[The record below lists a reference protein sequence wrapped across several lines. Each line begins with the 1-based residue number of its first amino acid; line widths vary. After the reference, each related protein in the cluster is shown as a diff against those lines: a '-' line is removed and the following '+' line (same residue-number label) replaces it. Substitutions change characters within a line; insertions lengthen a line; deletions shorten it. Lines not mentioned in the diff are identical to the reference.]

1 MATFT
6 LNGTKS
12 IVKPT
17 LDVIRSLF
25 EIMIRKIT
33 LFKDRFIISKQRSL
47 LQKVALG
54 RSLDQ
59 IIMHKPCN

>member
-17 LDVIRSLF
+17 LDVIRSLS

-33 LFKDRFIISKQRSL
+33 FIQRSFHYF
-47 LQKVALG
+47 KAAISSPKSG
-54 RSLDQ
+54 PRSLFRSNYNAQ
-59 IIMHKPCN
+59 TV